1 MPDQEPI
8 ETFLRVEPI
17 DDETIVVVRGGP
29 ITPEKFLEHAHR
41 QAREFTFRG
50 APMYSVSVNLTVAGW
65 DLDALLAGPLA
76 SRSTYA
82 TATVGIVRAAGFEL
96 LPTFATP
103 HYDLLLPGGQ
113 YPDAD
118 RARAVFSD
126 PEPNPFKR
134 RGRSR

>member
-1 MPDQEPI
+1 VAAPV
-8 ETFLRVEPI
+8 T
-17 DDETIVVVRGGP
+17 T
-29 ITPEKFLEHAHR
+29 EKFIEHAVR

-50 APMYSVSVNLTVAGW
+50 APMYSISVNLTVAGW

-82 TATVGIVRAAGFEL
+82 RATVGVVRVAGFEL
-96 LPTFATP
+96 LPTFASP

-113 YPDAD
+113 YPDAE
-118 RARAVFSD
+118 RARALFSS